1 MTETRSTSS
10 ASSAPTPAI
19 TTVAG
24 TDMVL
29 WITYINI
36 VLYALCYQL
45 QRPVEPFLVQSLSEN
60 HNDPTQVAL
69 MYSRLQSFFS
79 AIQTVGSPLVGI
91 LLDRVGVR
99 HASALVFLASAM
111 SYAILASASTMPL
124 LFLSKVPTVLQ
135 HAFLVAQAA
144 AAISTGTNAAA
155 RAQALGR
162 MTTAYT
168 IGGTIGPALG
178 GFLVETMGDLY
189 LGAKLA
195 VVGSLVSVVL
205 SLMFLP
211 SKTVAVV
218 DIKNPTAPVPAHKL
232 PRSFLE
238 ALKHSFQLALRPNLW
253 PLLLV
258 KVIGGFAASMHS
270 TALPL
275 VLVQYLHFDPS
286 QLGISMSTSMFAVA
300 AFGAIAMA
308 PLAAPNVLGPSGM
321 GRVGL
326 LLRAGLAS
334 VLAVIVT
341 TAATSSSSDT
351 SESAP
356 SSMVTRVVIASVLH
370 ALASHVLATGLTT
383 QTTGVVSKSEQGALL
398 GLEHGLFSMAR
409 IGAPP
414 LASHLLVHSGGGFW
428 TVALFCGAVDVS
440 LVGLLLA
447 TKKQQ
452 NMTLLGTAKAD
463 EEHSD

>member
-1 MTETRSTSS
+1 
-10 ASSAPTPAI
+10 
-19 TTVAG
+19 
-24 TDMVL
+24 
-29 WITYINI
+29 
-36 VLYALCYQL
+36 
-45 QRPVEPFLVQSLSEN
+45 
-60 HNDPTQVAL
+60 
-69 MYSRLQSFFS
+69 
-79 AIQTVGSPLVGI
+79 
-91 LLDRVGVR
+91 
-99 HASALVFLASAM
+99 
-111 SYAILASASTMPL
+111 
-124 LFLSKVPTVLQ
+124 
-135 HAFLVAQAA
+135 
-144 AAISTGTNAAA
+144 
-155 RAQALGR
+155 
-162 MTTAYT
+162 
-168 IGGTIGPALG
+168 
-178 GFLVETMGDLY
+178 MGDLY

-205 SLMFLP
+205 SLVFLP
-211 SKTVAVV
+211 SKTVAPAVHV
-218 DIKNPTAPVPAHKL
+218 DVKNSTIPAHKQ
-232 PRSFLE
+232 PRSFLQD
-238 ALKHSFQLALRPNLW
+238 LQHSFQLMLRPNLW

-300 AFGAIAMA
+300 SFGAIAMA
-308 PLAAPNVLGPSGM
+308 PLAAPDVLGPSGM

-334 VLAVIVT
+334 VLAVIIT
-341 TAATSSSSDT
+341 TAATSSSDIT

-383 QTTGVVSKSEQGALL
+383 QTTGAVSKSEQGALL

-414 LASHLLVHSGGGFW
+414 LASHLLVQSGGGFW

-452 NMTLLGTAKAD
+452 NMTLLGSVKAD
-463 EEHSD
+463 EDHSD